1 MKQCDRIRAE
11 FSNYL
16 DGAIS
21 GVAMQEIASHL
32 EECHGCAAEFAEWR
46 STQRVLASLGG
57 RKAPENLGL
66 RLRVAVSQ
74 ESTRS
79 AQARLGRL
87 QIRWQNSVRPV
98 LLQASAGLV
107 SSVLLIGALALLIGM
122 FGAPEPL
129 SARDQPLGAQ
139 SEPHFLYS
147 SLQPM
152 AEIGNHD
159 NPIVVEAFINGNG
172 RVYDYKVMSGTVD
185 QKTRTLL
192 DSALLFSV
200 FSPARNFGE
209 PVSGVAVL
217 SFTGVSVRG

>member
-1 MKQCDRIRAE
+1 MNQCQSIRSE

-16 DGAIS
+16 DGAVS
-21 GVAMQEIASHL
+21 GRAMQEIALHL
-32 EECHGCAAEFAEWR
+32 DACPGCAGEFAEWR
-46 STQRVLASLGG
+46 SAQRILGSLGV

-66 RLRVAVSQ
+66 RLRVAISQ
-74 ESTRS
+74 EGTRS
-79 AQARLGRL
+79 TQARLARL
-87 QIRWQNSVRPV
+87 QVRWQNSVRPLV
-98 LLQASAGLV
+98 LQASAGLL
-107 SSVLLIGALALLIGM
+107 SSVLLIGTLALLIGM

-147 SLQPM
+147 SFQPYV
-152 AEIGNHD
+152 EIGNRD
-159 NPIVVEAFINGNG
+159 NPIVVEAFIDGKG
-172 RVYDYKVMSGTVD
+172 RVYDYRVVSGTVD
-185 QKTRTLL
+185 EKTRNEL

-209 PVSGVAVL
+209 PVSGVAIL

>member
-16 DGAIS
+16 DGAIT
-21 GVAMQEIASHL
+21 GLAMQEIASHM
-32 EECHGCAAEFAEWR
+32 EECRSCAAEFAGWR
-46 STQRVLASLGG
+46 STQKMLAMLGG

-66 RLRVAVSQ
+66 RLRVAISQ
-74 ESTRS
+74 ESTRTTR
-79 AQARLGRL
+79 ARLGRL
-87 QIRWQNSVRPV
+87 QIRWQNSFRPL
-98 LLQASAGLV
+98 LLQTSAGLV
-107 SSVLLIGALALLIGM
+107 SSVLLIGTLALLVGM

-152 AEIGNHD
+152 AEIGNRD
-159 NPIVVEAFINGNG
+159 DPVVVEAFVNGDG
-172 RVYDYKVMSGTVD
+172 RVYDYKVISGTVD